1 MEKNQIADVKI
12 GLLLFLSCM
21 AAYGAHADRF
31 DTPLYLDETASME
44 IRVEDALS
52 RMTLQEKIAMI
63 HADSKFSTAGCPRL
77 GIPALRAS
85 DGPQGVREELMWDKW
100 DSACQTND
108 SCTAYP
114 SLMSVAATWNRDMAY
129 LYGKSIGEEFR
140 YRGKDIALT
149 PGVNIYRHPL
159 CGRNFE
165 YMGEDPFLAGEMAV
179 EAIRG
184 IQLNGVAACV
194 KHFALNNQEMY
205 RHDTDVVL
213 SDRAL
218 HEIYLPAFRKSVRKG
233 NVWTVMGAYN
243 KYKGEYCCHNSR
255 LNSILKDDW
264 GFDGVFLS
272 DWGGAIDTRQA
283 VRNGLDLEFGT
294 FTDGLGS
301 GLDNAYDNYFLAS
314 PYLQMIQS
322 GEVGTSELDDKVRRV
337 LRLCFRTNM
346 NRNRPFGSMNS
357 PRHSEDALEIQ
368 REGIVLLKNRDGILP
383 IDHNKYRRIL
393 VVGENADFM
402 LTRWG
407 GSSNVKARYET
418 TPLQAMRSAWGD
430 GVSRNWRKGYTSDWP
445 PNRETQDSLMVDAVR
460 DAETADLIIFIGG
473 HNKYPNHD
481 TESYDRISA
490 EAPFRQGELLE
501 KLVKMKKRI
510 VLVTMGADMFD
521 MPYADGID
529 AMVHAWYGGSESGT
543 ALLDVLDGRV
553 NPSGKLPVTFYRS
566 LEDCGA
572 IACGEYP
579 GDGKRVHYNE
589 DIFVGYRYVDRTG
602 VKPAFPFGHG
612 LSYTRFGYGRPSVD
626 RKVIAVGD
634 SVSVSVPVTNIGN
647 REGKETVQLYVS
659 DVESSLPRPVKELK
673 GFAKINL
680 SPGETGMLRF
690 ILTPEDFSYYD
701 DRNSGWIEEP
711 GKFRLL
717 FGSSSADIRQ
727 ELEIEV
733 R

>member
-1 MEKNQIADVKI
+1 MEKKQIPDVKRR
-12 GLLLFLSCM
+12 LLIFISCM
-21 AAYGAHADRF
+21 VAYGTHADRI
-31 DTPLYLDETASME
+31 DIPLYLDETESVE
-44 IRVEDALS
+44 ERVEDALS
-52 RMTLQEKIAMI
+52 RMTLQEKTAMI

-77 GIPALRAS
+77 GIPALCAS
-85 DGPQGVREELMWDKW
+85 DGPQGVREELLWDKW

-114 SLMSVAATWNRDMAY
+114 SLMSVAATWNKDMAY

-149 PGVNIYRHPL
+149 PGINIYRHPL

-165 YMGEDPFLAGEMAV
+165 YMGEDPFLAGEMAA

-184 IQLNGVAACV
+184 IQINGVAACV

-205 RHDTDVVL
+205 RHETDVVL

-218 HEIYLPAFRKSVRKG
+218 HEIYLPAFRKAVRKG
-233 NVWTVMGAYN
+233 KVWSVMGAYN
-243 KYKGEYCCHNSR
+243 KYKGEYCCHNSH
-255 LNSILKDDW
+255 LDSILKDDW

-272 DWGGAIDTRQA
+272 DWGGAADTRQA
-283 VRNGLDLEFGT
+283 VLNGLDLEFGT

-314 PYLQMIQS
+314 PYMKIIQS

-346 NRNRPFGSMNS
+346 NRSRPFGSMNS
-357 PRHSEDALEIQ
+357 PQHSEDVLEIQ
-368 REGIVLLKNRDGILP
+368 REGIVLLKNRGGILP
-383 IDHNKYRRIL
+383 IDHDKYHRIL
-393 VVGENADFM
+393 IVGENVDFM
-402 LTRWG
+402 LTKWG

-418 TPLQAMRSAWGD
+418 TPLQAIRRVWGD
-430 GVSRNWRKGYTSDWP
+430 SVRWNWQKGYTSDWP
-445 PNRETQDSLMVDAVR
+445 PNREMQDSLMTEAVR
-460 DAETADLIIFIGG
+460 DAETAELIIFIGG

-481 TESYDRISA
+481 SESYDRIST

-521 MPYADGID
+521 MPYSDGID
-529 AMVHAWYGGSESGT
+529 AIVHAWYGGSESGT

-553 NPSGKLPVTFYRS
+553 NPSGKLPVTFYRR
-566 LEDCGA
+566 LDDCSA
-572 IACGEYP
+572 IAHGEYP
-579 GDGKRVHYNE
+579 GDGKSVHYNE
-589 DIFVGYRYVDRTG
+589 DIFVGYRYVDRSG
-602 VKPAFPFGHG
+602 VRPAFPFGHG
-612 LSYTRFGYGRPSVD
+612 LSYTDFRYGRPSVN

-634 SVSVSVPVTNIGN
+634 SVTVSIPVTNTGN

-659 DVESSLPRPVKELK
+659 DIKSSLPRPVKELK
-673 GFAKINL
+673 GFEKINL
-680 SPGETGMLRF
+680 TPGETGLLRF
-690 ILTPEDFSYYD
+690 ILTPEDLSYYD
-701 DRNSGWIEEP
+701 DRKGGWIEEP
-711 GKFRLL
+711 GKFRLM

-727 ELEIEV
+727 ELEIEL